1 MNADALGSH
10 PQKTRKQT
18 AEAINRALVRLPLL
32 LDVLEE
38 LSKQDFPCAGDQE
51 LRHGCDRALTAML
64 SRLALI
70 DPAPNGQVS
79 NAEKIAESWLHEA
92 RAPRLIDASK
102 LERLQQFIDR
112 ILGPKCSPPVK

>member
-18 AEAINRALVRLPLL
+18 AEAINRALARFPLL
-32 LDVLEE
+32 LDVMEE
-38 LSKQDFPCAGDQE
+38 LAKHDFPCAGDQE
-51 LRHGCDRALTAML
+51 LRHGCERALTAML

-70 DPAPNGQVS
+70 DPAPAGQTS
-79 NAEKIAESWLHEA
+79 NAEKIAESWLHGT

-112 ILGPKCSPPVK
+112 ILGPKDPTPGT

>member
-18 AEAINRALVRLPLL
+18 AEAINRALVRFPLL

-51 LRHGCDRALTAML
+51 LRHGCERALTSIL
-64 SRLALI
+64 SRLAI
-70 DPAPNGQVS
+70 IEPAPAGQSS
-79 NAEKIAESWLHEA
+79 NAEKIAESWLQGT
-92 RAPRLIDASK
+92 RATRLIDASK
-102 LERLQQFIDR
+102 LERMQQFIDR
-112 ILGPKCSPPVK
+112 ILGPKEA